1 MMMNNYDSK
10 GDLGE
15 DDHGKDNNNKDK
27 HNEDNHNKYNQNKEK
42 ENRFINYLLG
52 FPLNRTLGRFSL
64 VFAIS
69 VKKNVC
75 PLC

>member
-10 GDLGE
+10 GDLGK

-42 ENRFINYLLG
+42 ENRFIKYLGG
-52 FPLNRTLGRFSL
+52 FPLNQTLGRFSL

-69 VKKNVC
+69 V
-75 PLC
+75 

>member
-1 MMMNNYDSK
+1 MINYDSK

-27 HNEDNHNKYNQNKEK
+27 HNEDKHNEGTHNKYNQNKEK
-42 ENRFINYLLG
+42 ENRFINHLGG
-52 FPLNRTLGRFSL
+52 FPLNRILGRFSL

-69 VKKNVC
+69 V
-75 PLC
+75 